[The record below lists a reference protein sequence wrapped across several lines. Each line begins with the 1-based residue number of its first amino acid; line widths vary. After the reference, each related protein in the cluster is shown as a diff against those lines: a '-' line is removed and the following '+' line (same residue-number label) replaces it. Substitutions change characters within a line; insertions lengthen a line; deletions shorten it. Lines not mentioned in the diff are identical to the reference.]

1 MYKPTPCSKTYI
13 YTKRTIR
20 NIKPRHVVEGTIY
33 TFVPPAFDDI
43 VVNHSHIDA
52 SKMVVDAATVN
63 TVSTIIHLIS
73 RHI

>member
-1 MYKPTPCSKTYI
+1 MYKPTPCARTYL

-43 VVNHSHIDA
+43 VNHVHIDA
-52 SKMVVDAATVN
+52 SKMVVDAAMTK
-63 TVSTIIHLIS
+63 TVSSIIHLITS
-73 RHI
+73 HI